1 MNQTN
6 NQTVLAIVGLSIAF
20 IFATGLNAP
29 NNIYALPVHKGIE
42 ANDIQP
48 TLTYQQAS
56 KLLDS
61 DKSYEDQAG
70 LNLQIQNTKVVAVYS
85 NEGANG
91 NFVFQ
96 YMVTLK

>member
-1 MNQTN
+1 MNTQ
-6 NQTVLAIVGLSIAF
+6 NQIKMVLTVSIITAMIAMSNGLVAVQ
-20 IFATGLNAP
+20 
-29 NNIYALPVHKGIE
+29 ALPLQQHKVN

-48 TLTYQQAS
+48 ELSYQQVS
-56 KLLDS
+56 QLLS
-61 DKSYEDQAG
+61 PNKSFEDIEG
-70 LNLQIQNTKVVAVYS
+70 LNLQIKDTKVVAVYS